1 MDWWTDF
8 TDWLG
13 GGGDASAL
21 DNIDYGGGWNP
32 ADYGE
37 YASTDYLSGVSDNI
51 DMGGGWNPADYGGDT
66 PNEVYTNNAQDEADF
81 FRSSQNTNPAETKGI
96 WDKATDFLG
105 DKKNDTMIKLGTSLG
120 ANVIGSYQKGKA
132 EEKAD
137 KKLQELREYNDK
149 VQKEKEDRADARAAA
164 NRSGGGGSSALET
177 LAAKD
182 AIDQANKAKY
192 SASVSGLRPSG
203 LINSKKKLTYV
214 GGKPVYTD
222 AGQLAN

>member
-1 MDWWTDF
+1 MGEWWEDF
-8 TDWLG
+8 TNWYSGGGEDVSGSIDTSGEYDLGDYLGGADLSFDGGGDGDYGGYG
-13 GGGDASAL
+13 GGG
-21 DNIDYGGGWNP
+21 Y
-32 ADYGE
+32 E
-37 YASTDYLSGVSDNI
+37 E
-51 DMGGGWNPADYGGDT
+51 T
-66 PNEVYTNNAQDEADF
+66 PNEVFTNNSQDELNYLNESNAN
-81 FRSSQNTNPAETKGI
+81 STNQPKSM
-96 WDKATDFLG
+96 WDTASDFLG

-120 ANVIGSYQKGKA
+120 SNIIGSYQKGKA

-149 VQKEKEDRADARAAA
+149 VQKEKEDRADAR
-164 NRSGGGGSSALET
+164 RSGGGGSSALDT

-192 SASVSGLRPSG
+192 SASVSGLRPVGG

-222 AGQLAN
+222 VGQLAS